1 MKIAN
6 FNNYLFSYKRC
17 KHVQTNDLSFF
28 TRMQWVTSSEINL
41 IESSSIKSG
50 LKTFVSTVC
59 IDGYKF
65 VIADGTVQFF
75 IKEKDKIV
83 PAKCETK

>member
-1 MKIAN
+1 MFKQTT
-6 FNNYLFSYKRC
+6 FLFLLGCSG
-17 KHVQTNDLSFF
+17 LA
-28 TRMQWVTSSEINL
+28 SSEINL

>member
-1 MKIAN
+1 MVKQTL
-6 FNNYLFSYKRC
+6 FFVLTLLFS
-17 KHVQTNDLSFF
+17 NLA
-28 TRMQWVTSSEINL
+28 SSEIKV

-50 LKTFVSTVC
+50 LKVFVSSVC

-75 IKEKDKIV
+75 EIKNKQIV
-83 PAKCETK
+83 PARCDMK

>member
-1 MKIAN
+1 MFKQTV
-6 FNNYLFSYKRC
+6 FLFLLGFSG
-17 KHVQTNDLSFF
+17 LA
-28 TRMQWVTSSEINL
+28 SSEINL

-75 IKEKDKIV
+75 IKEKGKIV
-83 PAKCETK
+83 PAKCEMK